1 MQNKKKKTTVRK
13 KAAAPR
19 KKAAAAR
26 RKATKKG
33 AAADRRLRTEII
45 LLIILAFSVLLLL
58 SNFGL
63 GGMAGRA
70 FSSFFFGLFG
80 LPAYAF
86 PILLFIGGAFLI
98 SNRDNPLAVR
108 KVVGG
113 TGMLVFT
120 CAFLQLLM
128 VGYEIIPYRRLLYRQ
143 RL

>member
-1 MQNKKKKTTVRK
+1 MQDKKKENGLSGK

-45 LLIILAFSVLLLL
+45 LLIILAFSSVLLLL

-128 VGYEIIPYRRLLYRQ
+128 VGYENNSVS
-143 RL
+143 